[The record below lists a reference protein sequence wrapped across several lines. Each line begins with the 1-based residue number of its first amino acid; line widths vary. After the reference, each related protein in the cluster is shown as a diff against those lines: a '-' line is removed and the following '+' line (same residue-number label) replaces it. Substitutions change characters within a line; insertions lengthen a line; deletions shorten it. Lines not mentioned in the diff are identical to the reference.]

1 MARRSSAQIDE
12 STLTKGQQRK
22 LIALRKSVGDEI
34 GDRAFAAWLAAQP
47 VPEEEEED
55 HDVEWAP
62 GVGQVD

>member
-34 GDRAFAAWLAAQP
+34 GDRVSAYRLSAGI
-47 VPEEEEED
+47 E
-55 HDVEWAP
+55 
-62 GVGQVD
+62 G